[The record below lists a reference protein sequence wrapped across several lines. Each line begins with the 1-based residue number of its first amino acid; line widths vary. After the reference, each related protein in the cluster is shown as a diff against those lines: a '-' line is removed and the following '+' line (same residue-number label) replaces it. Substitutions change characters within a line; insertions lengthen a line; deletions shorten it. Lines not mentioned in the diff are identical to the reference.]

1 MKVKYVVVPQARLVK
16 CVISDTKHEAIDAL
30 EEMTR
35 LSQWYWSDDS
45 YEMPSQFV
53 GTAHCSET
61 DVWNPEI
68 GKRVAYDKARSK
80 LDRSLFKRL
89 QHYVDEQEKTL
100 DEAVFRINALGRK
113 LSMSAQHR
121 ADRINEFFPVENDVV
136 FTPAEE
142 Q

>member
-16 CVISDTKHEAIDAL
+16 CILSRTSLEAIRSLDR
-30 EEMTR
+30 M
-35 LSQWYWSDDS
+35 DCS
-45 YEMPSQFV
+45 YPYASEDNYLLPDQFV
-53 GTAHCSET
+53 GTAHCSEN

-68 GKRVAYDKARSK
+68 GKRVAYDKARAK

-100 DEAVFRINALGRK
+100 DEAVFRINALGHK

-121 ADRINEFFPVENDVV
+121 ADRINEFFPAENDVV

>member
-16 CVISDTKHEAIDAL
+16 CVISDTKYEAIDTL
-30 EEMTR
+30 EKVIGTP
-35 LSQWYWSDDS
+35 QYYWPGDG

-53 GTAHCSET
+53 GVAHCSEN

-68 GKRVAYDKARSK
+68 GKHVAYDKARAK

-89 QHYVDEQEKTL
+89 QHYVDNEEKTL

-113 LSMSAQHR
+113 FSMSAQHR
-121 ADRINEFFPVENDVV
+121 TDRINEFFPAENDVV